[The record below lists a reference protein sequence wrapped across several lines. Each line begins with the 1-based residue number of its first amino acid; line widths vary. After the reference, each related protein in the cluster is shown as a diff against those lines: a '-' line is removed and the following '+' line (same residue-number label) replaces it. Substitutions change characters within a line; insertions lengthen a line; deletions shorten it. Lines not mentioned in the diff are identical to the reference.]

1 MKKTIHL
8 SRKGNRSDQQGTGKT
23 STETNDGKKLTL
35 LGHLGELRQRL
46 IKCLIALLI
55 TTVISFLFAKYIF
68 YILILPTGGINL
80 VYIEMTEMIGTYMK
94 VCLTS
99 GIILAMPY
107 LIYQFLMFVSP
118 ALTRKE
124 KRYVYLILPWIALM
138 FVGGVAFGYFIL
150 VPPATRFLITFGSD
164 IATPQIKIGNYISIV
179 SRLLLAIGLVF
190 EMPVVTTFLSRLGV
204 ITPRWLANKRKLAI
218 IFAFILAAII
228 TPTFDPINQ
237 SLVAV
242 PLIILYEMSI
252 WLAKLVQRR
261 EPRLAT
267 SLPTPAS

>member
-1 MKKTIHL
+1 M
-8 SRKGNRSDQQGTGKT
+8 GKT
-23 STETNDGKKLTL
+23 STGMSDDNKLTF

-46 IKCLIALLI
+46 IKGVIAVVI
-55 TTVISFLFAKYIF
+55 ASIISFVFFKPIF
-68 YILILPTGGINL
+68 YYLILPAGDINL
-80 VYIEMTEMIGTYMK
+80 VYIEMTEMIGTIMK

-107 LIYQFLMFVSP
+107 LTYQFLMFVSP

-124 KRYVYLILPWIALM
+124 KKYVYLILPWIALM
-138 FVGGVAFGYFIL
+138 FVGGIAFGYFIL
-150 VPPATRFLITFGSD
+150 IPPATKFLITFGSD

-190 EMPVVTTFLSRLGV
+190 EMPVVTTFLARLGI
-204 ITPRWLANKRKLAI
+204 ITSKWLASKRKLAI

-252 WLAKLVQRR
+252 WLAKLVQRK
-261 EPRLAT
+261 EPRETTSSAT
-267 SLPTPAS
+267 PVP

>member
-1 MKKTIHL
+1 M
-8 SRKGNRSDQQGTGKT
+8 GKT
-23 STETNDGKKLTL
+23 STEMSDDNKLTF

-46 IKCLIALLI
+46 IKGVIAVVI
-55 TTVISFLFAKYIF
+55 ASIISFVFFKPIF
-68 YILILPTGGINL
+68 YYLILPAGDINL
-80 VYIEMTEMIGTYMK
+80 VYIEMTEMIGTIMK

-99 GIILAMPY
+99 GVILAMPY
-107 LIYQFLMFVSP
+107 LTYQLLMFVSP

-124 KRYVYLILPWIALM
+124 KKYVYFILPWIALM

-150 VPPATRFLITFGSD
+150 IPPATRFLITFGSD

-179 SRLLLAIGLVF
+179 SRLLLAIGLAF
-190 EMPVVTTFLSRLGV
+190 EMPVVTTFLARLGI
-204 ITPRWLANKRKLAI
+204 ITSKWLASKRKIAI
-218 IFAFILAAII
+218 ISAFILAAII

-252 WLAKLVQRR
+252 WLAKLVQRK
-261 EPRLAT
+261 EPRETTSSAT
-267 SLPTPAS
+267 PVS